1 MKRSDHSILAPWLK
15 LILQQ
20 RRRLWIGAALMLLT
34 VASAI
39 GLLAVS
45 GWFITATALTGLLLA
60 AGIAATLD
68 IYVPGGAI
76 RAFALSR
83 TVARYLERLYNHDTV
98 LRLLAELRTAAF
110 ARLTRLDGTRLGR
123 LRAAEWLNRLTADID
138 TLDNLYLRL
147 LAPPLVTA
155 AGIALVAGLIMIFLP
170 ATGLIIGLGL
180 TCLLLALTW
189 GLARRSRNASAELSA
204 RLEQLRVTSVEQL
217 QGLSELTAYGML
229 ERHQVEQQ
237 RHEQLLQQRQ
247 HQVARQIACANGLAT
262 VGVQSAV
269 VLSLIAALLAF
280 NAGQITGPVAVMLP
294 LAVMALGEAFAL
306 LPKAFGHWGGTV
318 AAAARLNEDTA
329 VPEAGPEA
337 TTAVPARP
345 HIRLQQVSLHY
356 PANPHLPALQAFD
369 LELPFGARVG
379 LVGPSGSG
387 KSTVAQLLV
396 GLLQPTSGQ
405 ITVNGVDLSTLAEAQ
420 WLAHIGYLTQ
430 QTDLFNESVASN
442 LLLACP
448 QASDA
453 DLWAALHQVGLDT
466 LVRELP
472 QQLETPVGET
482 GRQFSGGEARRLALA
497 RLLLKD
503 PEIVVL
509 DEPFSG
515 LDRFT
520 ADGIRQVLAAWLPGK
535 TLLALGHDE
544 TALPTVD
551 RVVRLCSGSQGP
563 RSIQENGT

>member
-20 RRRLWIGAALMLLT
+20 QRRLWIGAALMLLT

-60 AGIAATLD
+60 AGVAATLD

-180 TCLLLALTW
+180 SCLLLALTW
-189 GLARRSRNASAELSA
+189 GLARRSRAASAELSA
-204 RLEQLRVTSVEQL
+204 RLEQLRVTSIEQL

-306 LPKAFGHWGGTV
+306 LPKAFGHWGATV

-329 VPEAGPEA
+329 VPEAGPAA
-337 TTAVPARP
+337 TVSVPDRP

-356 PANPHLPALQAFD
+356 PVNPHLPALQAFD
-369 LELPFGARVG
+369 LELPFGAQVG
-379 LVGPSGSG
+379 LIGPSGSG

-396 GLLQPTSGQ
+396 GLLQPTAGQ
-405 ITVNGVDLSTLAEAQ
+405 ITVNDTDLSALAEAQ
-420 WLAHIGYLTQ
+420 WLARIGYLTQ

-466 LVRELP
+466 LVQELP
-472 QQLETPVGET
+472 RQLDTPVGET

-503 PEIVVL
+503 PAIVVL

-551 RVVRLCSGSQGP
+551 RIVHLSS
-563 RSIQENGT
+563 